1 MGDRLQP
8 FARNRDGLIAELT
21 TILLPSGPRDLAI
34 DKPNLEQVTAALTTT
49 TTTTTESDP

>member
-1 MGDRLQP
+1 MGDRLQL

-49 TTTTTESDP
+49 TTTTESDP